1 MKNYLLIIF
10 LILTF
15 HIHNAYTQEIETKTK
30 TEQKNST
37 LTFPEKFGYVNDYAK
52 VFDSLKVVSLNEKLK
67 NFDKQTTNQIVVV
80 SINDDKLNQDNFD
93 DYVID
98 LSNHWGVGTAEKNN
112 GLTFVFSPQL
122 RRMRITTGLGTQEI
136 ITDEICAEIIKNI
149 IIPEFK
155 KEKYFEGINKGVD
168 ECIRIWKDAE
178 PK

>member
-1 MKNYLLIIF
+1 MKNYLLIILF
-10 LILTF
+10 LLSF
-15 HIHNAYTQEIETKTK
+15 QIHNAYAQEIETKPK
-30 TEQKNST
+30 TEQNNKT
-37 LTFPEKFGYVNDYAK
+37 LTFPEQIGYVNDFAK

-112 GLTFVFSPQL
+112 GLTFVFSPKL

-155 KEKYFEGINKGVD
+155 KEKYFEGITKGVD
-168 ECIRIWKDAE
+168 ECIRLWNEAE
-178 PK
+178 QK

>member
-1 MKNYLLIIF
+1 MKNYFLII
-10 LILTF
+10 LLLTCF
-15 HIHNAYTQEIETKTK
+15 HIHMGYTQEIETKPK
-30 TEQKNST
+30 IEQKNTS
-37 LTFPEKFGYVNDYAK
+37 LTFPEKIGYVNDYAK
-52 VFDSLKVVSLNEKLK
+52 VFDSLKIVSLNEKLK

-122 RRMRITTGLGTQEI
+122 RRMRITTGIGTQEI
-136 ITDEICAEIIKNI
+136 LTDEICADIIKNI

-168 ECIRIWKDAE
+168 ECIRLWNKLED
-178 PK
+178 K